1 MDGKKVE
8 EKVRSLYINKY
19 IIKRN
24 NWIHIVI
31 MFVRLLPAVLL
42 KSRVLFLGEIK

>member
-24 NWIHIVI
+24 NWIYNIA
-31 MFVRLLPAVLL
+31 FVNSKR
-42 KSRVLFLGEIK
+42 

>member
-24 NWIHIVI
+24 NWIH
-31 MFVRLLPAVLL
+31 
-42 KSRVLFLGEIK
+42 KSLCSYTSSACSIAEKSCVVSRKN